1 MVPFGIIGA
10 LLAQAVDDNL
20 LKARYGILILIL
32 AAVILQRQSGIAPDA
47 SEMDVETKERRRIVD
62 RDGTTYEYP
71 LPRQGI
77 EGSKGNPFQTRN
89 RIRYILERLS
99 RMGLQEKR
107 ADRAVLDHGGFQ
119 AFQLRNIQRVLNV
132 VTDDYHSLR
141 FDIWGREEHIFLAFG
156 RLRHC

>member
-20 LKARYGILILIL
+20 LKARYGILMLIL
-32 AAVILQRQSGIAPDA
+32 DAIMLQRQSCIAPNA

-89 RIRYILERLS
+89 RIRYTLERLS
-99 RMGLQEKR
+99 RMGLP
-107 ADRAVLDHGGFQ
+107 
-119 AFQLRNIQRVLNV
+119 
-132 VTDDYHSLR
+132 
-141 FDIWGREEHIFLAFG
+141 
-156 RLRHC
+156 